1 MSLCA
6 QVGRAAVT
14 EDRKTKVKR
23 IAPGA
28 YQALREALPV
38 VFWYKRPYE
47 SYLRMA
53 LRDNPELL
61 VGLNFRDTK
70 RLVADQLVER
80 MARQEDR
87 YQTVALQLITE
98 VASMERFHDIEKL
111 EDAEFR
117 LVDARLAVAELKRW
131 TEQYSDAITERERVE
146 AELAAATL
154 QAEAARR
161 FYDEIES
168 LRGQFMEM
176 WGMTD
181 PHQRGYAFQ
190 TFLDKLF
197 VLFDLEPRLSYKL
210 EHEEID
216 GSISFDTDDYI
227 IEARWRKDASTPT
240 DADRFDKKVE
250 RKGKNALGL
259 FISVNGFTEGV
270 FDTYRHSTSFFAMD
284 GADLMCVLDQRV
296 RLDDLLRR
304 KKRFANETGSCHY
317 PAQQMLGE

>member
-1 MSLCA
+1 VLKW
-6 QVGRAAVT
+6 GGLAVT
-14 EDRKTKVKR
+14 ESSKTKVQR

-38 VFWYKRPYE
+38 VFWYKKPFE

-70 RLVADQLVER
+70 RLVADELVDR
-80 MARQEDR
+80 MAQREDR
-87 YQTVALQLITE
+87 YQPVALQLMTE

-111 EDAEFR
+111 EDAEVR

-131 TEQYSDAITERERVE
+131 TEQYSDAISERARVE
-146 AELAAATL
+146 AELAAATQ
-154 QAEAARR
+154 QAEASRK
-161 FYDEIES
+161 FSDELED
-168 LRGQFMEM
+168 LRLRFMEM

-190 TFLDKLF
+190 EFLDKLF
-197 VLFDLEPRLSYKL
+197 WMFDLEPRLSYRL

-227 IEARWRKDASTPT
+227 IEARWRKDASSPI

-270 FDTYRHSTSFFAMD
+270 FDTYRHSTSFLAID
-284 GADLMCVLDQRV
+284 GSDLMCVLDQRI

-304 KKRFANETGSCHY
+304 KKRFANETGSCYY
-317 PAQQMLGE
+317 PAGRMLGE

>member
-1 MSLCA
+1 MLKW
-6 QVGRAAVT
+6 GGLAVT
-14 EDRKTKVKR
+14 EASKAKVKR

-38 VFWYKRPYE
+38 VFWYKKPFE

-70 RLVADQLVER
+70 RLVADDLVDR
-80 MARQEDR
+80 MAQREDR
-87 YQTVALQLITE
+87 YQAITLQLMTE

-111 EDAEFR
+111 EDAEVR
-117 LVDARLAVAELKRW
+117 LIDARMAVAELKRW
-131 TEQYSDAITERERVE
+131 TEQYSDAISERERVE
-146 AELAAATL
+146 AELAAATQ
-154 QAEAARR
+154 QAEASRK
-161 FYDEIES
+161 FSDEVES
-168 LRGQFMEM
+168 LRLQFMEM
-176 WGMTD
+176 FSMDD

-190 TFLDKLF
+190 TFLDRLF

-216 GSISFDTDDYI
+216 GSITFDTDDYI

-296 RLDDLLRR
+296 RLDDLLKR
-304 KKRFANETGSCHY
+304 KKRFANETGSCFF
-317 PAQQMLGE
+317 PAKSMLGE